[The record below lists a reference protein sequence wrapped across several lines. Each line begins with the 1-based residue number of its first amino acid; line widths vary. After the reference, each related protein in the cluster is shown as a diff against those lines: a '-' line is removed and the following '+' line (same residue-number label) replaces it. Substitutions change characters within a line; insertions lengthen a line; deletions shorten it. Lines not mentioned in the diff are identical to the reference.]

1 MLPSNNSPT
10 SSLSSPPESTTSACS
25 TQPSSVAGSDL
36 DVDLSDLS
44 LEDKGEE
51 ETLRVSEEAKAKAAE
66 IKVEANAAFESALFL
81 LLS

>member
-1 MLPSNNSPT
+1 M
-10 SSLSSPPESTTSACS
+10 
-25 TQPSSVAGSDL
+25 
-36 DVDLSDLS
+36 DLSDLS